1 MKKQNNSIKNPPK
14 HDTKKEMMNFLDK
27 AKKTAKANGISYDMR
42 AENYT
47 NKNKEIYT
55 YGIR

>member
-1 MKKQNNSIKNPPK
+1 MKKKNNSIKIPPK
-14 HDTKKEMMNFLDK
+14 QDNKKEMMNFLDK
-27 AKKTAKANGISYDMR
+27 AKKTAKENGISYDMR

>member
-14 HDTKKEMMNFLDK
+14 HDTKKEMMIFLDK